1 MCVRFCSRK
10 RKQSRQPAPFHIQLG
25 TSGSLDPRSV
35 HLVHMGGLHPAKH
48 SVNSLSHSH
57 NIFITQ
63 STHHKEARD
72 TVSSRPTIPGQVPLA
87 NAVPLAPAQCALTLL
102 PFKRFPIHP
111 PSRPPQKSQHH
122 RENPS
127 KFLQIAI
134 SFIHTLHGAFSVHY
148 AHAQAVFRE
157 KKVAQLTPV
166 TLTKSSRTCQLSLPR
181 TRSGPAPSSTAS
193 KFSSRSA
200 KSASDTSTN
209 EFDILVFNC
218 DNLVRTVL

>member
-63 STHHKEARD
+63 STYHKEARE
-72 TVSSRPTIPGQVPLA
+72 TVSSRPTIPGQVCPLA
-87 NAVPLAPAQCALTLL
+87 DAVRLSPAQCAISLAIHKI
-102 PFKRFPIHP
+102 PHP
-111 PSRPPQKSQHH
+111 PAIEATQKSQHH

-148 AHAQAVFRE
+148 E
-157 KKVAQLTPV
+157 IGPV
-166 TLTKSSRTCQLSLPR
+166 TIDGFEILEQIGKGGFNYAHKRIRDACIQL
-181 TRSGPAPSSTAS
+181 
-193 KFSSRSA
+193 
-200 KSASDTSTN
+200 
-209 EFDILVFNC
+209 
-218 DNLVRTVL
+218 